1 LPGGANGGDHSGTN
15 SGKAELWKSKK
26 NLELAT
32 RCLLFIAHEAQSMD
46 GVVGLQLINEADWD
60 APGMYGWYDSVIG
73 QIGGIDNTV
82 PLYISDAW
90 NLGPAVG
97 YVNGKN
103 SLHAG
108 RANPIVIDTHLYW
121 AFSDDDKKKNPS
133 QIANEARSK
142 LSELDGHDGNVVDK
156 GAAQVIIGEYSC
168 VLTEDSWA
176 KAAAHEKDNL
186 VREFGQAQT
195 QRYQQRTGGSFF
207 WTYRMVRFV
216 LSFPRDIKT
225 DQKTRTGWMVASGA
239 SSNRPTTVL
248 LQLLTTSHFQTM
260 MFSLVFNMRSP
271 RQMKSSDRASAVTA
285 TTGIATIPVITSTG
299 DTRVA
304 GSLGSTTQ

>member
-1 LPGGANGGDHSGTN
+1 VKRLITRLTAKGIGTLIDLHALPGGANGGDHSGTN

-26 NLELAT
+26 NLDLAT
-32 RCLLFIAHEAQSMD
+32 RCLLFIAKEARSME
-46 GVVGLQLINEADWD
+46 GVIGLQLVNEADWD

-73 QIGGIDNTV
+73 QIVGIDNTV

-97 YVNGKN
+97 YINGKN

-142 LSELDGHDGNVVDK
+142 LSELDGHDGNVVDN
-156 GAAQVIIGEYSC
+156 GAAQVVVGEYSC
-168 VLTEDSWA
+168 VMTEDSWA
-176 KAAAHEKDNL
+176 KASANEKENL

-195 QRYQQRTGGSFF
+195 QRFQQKTGGSFF
-207 WTYRMVRFV
+207 WTYRMVRF
-216 LSFPRDIKT
+216 
-225 DQKTRTGWMVASGA
+225 
-239 SSNRPTTVL
+239 
-248 LQLLTTSHFQTM
+248 LLTLHQYH
-260 MFSLVFNMRSP
+260 N
-271 RQMKSSDRASAVTA
+271 
-285 TTGIATIPVITSTG
+285 
-299 DTRVA
+299 
-304 GSLGSTTQ
+304 

>member
-1 LPGGANGGDHSGTN
+1 MSYSCSRADQIGTSVRLPIGYFTLGPAYCAGTPFESSAAVYQNGWPAVKRLVSRLTARGIGTLLDLHALPGGANGGDHSGTN

-26 NLELAT
+26 NLDLAT
-32 RCLLFIAHEAQSMD
+32 RCLLFIAHEARSMD
-46 GVVGLQLINEADWD
+46 GVIGLQLVNEADWD
-60 APGMYGWYDSVIG
+60 APGMYGWYDSVVA
-73 QIGGIDNTV
+73 QIGGIDNTI

-90 NLGPAVG
+90 NLGAAVG
-97 YVNGKN
+97 YTNGKN

-142 LSELDGHDGNVVDK
+142 LSELDGRDGNVVDN
-156 GAAQVIIGEYSC
+156 GAAQVVVGEYSC

-176 KAAAHEKDNL
+176 KAAAQEKENL

-207 WTYRMVRFV
+207 WTYRMVRF
-216 LSFPRDIKT
+216 LHLFC
-225 DQKTRTGWMVASGA
+225 
-239 SSNRPTTVL
+239 N
-248 LQLLTTSHFQTM
+248 
-260 MFSLVFNMRSP
+260 
-271 RQMKSSDRASAVTA
+271 
-285 TTGIATIPVITSTG
+285 IAT
-299 DTRVA
+299 D
-304 GSLGSTTQ
+304 